1 MPGPRLAPRRA
12 TQGRR
17 AAHGPW
23 APQQVGGAARPGPGP
38 LPGRAEGAAQVP
50 TLASQT
56 ACRLLAANPFR
67 PAFVGAGR
75 WLCLPAPPALR
86 HRTVCGPEHAAG
98 PRAREPPAARL
109 RAAQSETPRRQPAG
123 WTRLSKEG
131 RQGRP
136 IRTGDVGPAG
146 SAGSA
151 VRVRSCV
158 YVQPK
163 VSEAGRLAGC
173 CV

>member
-1 MPGPRLAPRRA
+1 M
-12 TQGRR
+12 
-17 AAHGPW
+17 
-23 APQQVGGAARPGPGP
+23 
-38 LPGRAEGAAQVP
+38 P

-75 WLCLPAPPALR
+75 QLCLPAPLR
-86 HRTVCGPEHAAG
+86 RLLVTVLGTAG
-98 PRAREPPAARL
+98 GMLPRAR
-109 RAAQSETPRRQPAG
+109 STPRDPVTQGQAAASREAPRRAVRNPPVASLPA

-136 IRTGDVGPAG
+136 IRPGDVGPAG